1 MPSNPPTGPPD
12 AVLRLADRLERDG
25 KRLEAQALK
34 AVAAQYRALSLA
46 DLVALINAVSSGETS
61 ATRVAGL
68 DLLMSAFNSAVSE
81 LGTAPATLTTL
92 LTTAVNTGSSA
103 GAAML
108 AQAAGNPDLIEM
120 FRVRPDREI
129 ELSRHAAKRL
139 ETYWGKEQ
147 ARFAGEVQSALLEG
161 LERGQSPAQMA
172 ARLRERVDVS
182 RSRAM
187 LICVN
192 EVSTAMAAGNQA
204 AQLDAGVTEYIWL
217 ATKDQRTRDAHRA
230 RDGKKFRWDDP
241 PSDGHAGFPIRCRCT
256 ALAVIPEGFK

>member
-1 MPSNPPTGPPD
+1 MPSAQSTGPPS
-12 AVLRLADRLERDG
+12 ALLKLADRLERDG
-25 KRLEAQALK
+25 QRLEAQAVRL
-34 AVAAQYRALSLA
+34 VAAQYRGMSLA
-46 DLVALINAVSSGETS
+46 DLVALINAASQPES
-61 ATRVAGL
+61 AAGRVANL
-68 DLLMSAFNSAVSE
+68 DMLMQAFNRTAAE
-81 LGTAPATLTTL
+81 LGSPPAALQTL

-108 AQAAGNPDLIEM
+108 AQAAGNPDLIEA

-129 ELSRHAAKRL
+129 ELARHAAKRL
-139 ETYWGKEQ
+139 ETYWGRENRRL
-147 ARFAGEVQSALLEG
+147 ADEVQSALLEG

-204 AQLDAGVTEYIWL
+204 AQTDAGVTEYIWL

-230 RDGKKFRWDDP
+230 RDGKKFRWSDP

-256 ALAVIPEGFK
+256 ALAVIPEGFR